1 MKGRHTA
8 MSVTLRNPLLPGF
21 YPDPSICRVEDDFYM
36 VTSSFAYYPGV
47 PIFHSRDLAHW
58 EQIGHVLDRPEQ
70 LPADPYAISRGIYA
84 PTIRYHEGIFYMI
97 TTNVNHGGNFLV
109 TAKRPEGPWSAP
121 HWIEG
126 AEGIDPSLFW
136 DDDGRA
142 YYTGTTWA
150 RPGEKQMIW
159 LSEIDLEKFVLVGE
173 KTKIWGGVME
183 GSECPEGP
191 HLYKV
196 NGYYYLM
203 IAEGGTEHFHSE
215 TIARA
220 KEITGPYESY
230 RGNPILTQRHLGM
243 KAAIAN
249 AGHADLVELKDGS
262 WYIVFLASR
271 PYGGYHKNL
280 GRETFIAPVE
290 WEEGW
295 PVVSPGTG
303 RIEFTYPGPELP
315 EFQVAAVA
323 EKDDFDGDQLDGCW
337 NFLGTPDEKTCRLEK
352 GFVKLKLYDKSLG
365 QGMVDRS
372 RQSYFVRHAP
382 QSIGFLGRRQQHM
395 SFKAKAKLCF
405 TPKDKQTAGL
415 TVLQNDYQQ
424 LRVEVGLNEEGNQVA
439 RAVCGYSS
447 KEVSLLY
454 KTELEGYREE
464 VLAEIPWNHEE
475 TVLVIR
481 AKGQDFTL
489 AVEDAEGQEHLLMEH
504 IDGGFLGSETAGG
517 FVGAYIGMFASGNG
531 TDYEEYASFDWF
543 MYQGED

>member
-1 MKGRHTA
+1 
-8 MSVTLRNPLLPGF
+8 MSITLQNPLLPGF

-36 VTSSFAYYPGV
+36 VTSSFSYYPGV

-70 LPADPYAISRGIYA
+70 LPADPYAISGGIFA
-84 PTIRYHEGIFYMI
+84 PTIRYHEGLFYMI
-97 TTNVNHGGNFLV
+97 TTNVNHGGNFIV
-109 TAKRPEGPWSAP
+109 TAEKAEGPWSEP

-142 YYTGTTWA
+142 YYTGTCMTK
-150 RPGEKQMIW
+150 PGEKQMIW

-173 KTKIWGGVME
+173 KTKIWGGAME
-183 GSECPEGP
+183 NAAWPEAP
-191 HLYKV
+191 HMYKV

-215 TIARA
+215 TITRA
-220 KEITGPYESY
+220 EKITGPYESY

-243 KAAIAN
+243 KADIAN
-249 AGHADLVELKDGS
+249 TGHADLVELKDGS

-295 PVVSPGTG
+295 PIVSPGTG
-303 RIEFTYPGPELP
+303 RIEFTYPGPDLP
-315 EFQVAAVA
+315 EFKTAPVP
-323 EKDDFDGDQLDGCW
+323 EKDDFDGDKLAYCW
-337 NFLGTPDEKTCRLEK
+337 NFLGTPDENTCKLED
-352 GFVKLKLYDKSLG
+352 GFLKLKLYDKCMG
-365 QGMVDRS
+365 QGMVDKKSGFGFS
-372 RQSYFVRHAP
+372 RHDP

-395 SFKAKAKLCF
+395 SFMAKAKLCF
-405 TPKDKQTAGL
+405 VPREKQTAGL
-415 TVLQNDYQQ
+415 VVLQNDYQQ
-424 LRVEVGLNEEGNQVA
+424 LRVEVGLNEEVGQVA
-439 RAVCGYSS
+439 RAICGFGS
-447 KEVSLLY
+447 KDVALLH
-454 KTELEGYREE
+454 KVDTGEYREE
-464 VLAEIPWNHEE
+464 LLAEIPWKQAE
-475 TVLVIR
+475 VILVIR
-481 AKGQDFTL
+481 ARGQDFTL
-489 AVEDAEGQEHLLMEH
+489 AVEDADGQESVLVEKV
-504 IDGGFLGSETAGG
+504 DGGFLGSETAGG

-543 MYQGED
+543 VYRGED